1 VNILIQGIPPLGPWK
16 PEVIDIATDRMVLWT
31 RGKDQPDL
39 SGQQPLADDMPL
51 EIYMEGNIVFREGQ
65 RIVYADRMY
74 YDVRRRIG
82 VLVDAELLSPV
93 PEYEGLLRVHAQI
106 LRQLGPERFRA
117 EHAFVTSS
125 RMGFP
130 TYRLQAGVVELEVD
144 RQPVFDPST
153 GAFQTDPETGEV
165 VTEPRYELIARDNAL
180 YLGPLPVLVW
190 PEIATDLTEPS
201 FLLRRLR
208 VKNDSVF
215 GFQVLSDWDTYQVL
229 GLRSRPAG
237 TRWDIS
243 LDLLSDRGLGH
254 GTTFLYRGEEFLGI
268 PGAVTGLV
276 DFWGI
281 QDDGFDNLGRGRRA
295 IEPEKNYRWR
305 LLWQHRQLLPGDWHL
320 TAEAGWISDRN
331 FLEQYFEREWDEL
344 KDLSTGIE
352 LKRLQENRSL
362 ALSADVRINNFFTQ
376 TDWLPRLDH
385 FWLGEALF
393 AEHLT
398 WYQRTTIGLARLR
411 TASFPEDPRP
421 YFSYRQW
428 ETSDGVT
435 PLGRVPAERVVSRHE
450 LDLPLQL
457 GPFKVVPY
465 VLGEVGHWGEDRF
478 GEDAQ
483 RLLGQIGVRVSLPL
497 WRVDPTYQSELW
509 NLQGLAHKVVFEG
522 EFLFAESSLDLD
534 RLPLFD
540 PLDDDAI
547 EAFRRRMGPISALP
561 QLDERFYAL
570 RAGLGSWIT
579 SPSMEIADDLMV
591 FRLGMRHRWQT
602 KRGLPD
608 KLRIVDW
615 LMLDTRL
622 SVFPKPDRDNFGQVA
637 GLVEYDIRWQIG
649 NRLAIVSEGM
659 FDFFSEGQRIVTVG
673 AVLERPGQGH
683 VYSGIHL
690 LHGAIDSTVLQ
701 LAYSYRLSPKWV
713 STFSSAIDLGEGGN
727 IGQSFWITRIGES
740 LLVSL
745 GANVDASRGSWGLG
759 ISVEP
764 RFLGRGRIAQLG
776 GARIPPAGA
785 FGLE

>member
-1 VNILIQGIPPLGPWK
+1 MWAALTLVFWPCFLIAVAETSHSEIILPQLHRFDPVEVSCLEAACRTEGTAEVWVFEGTCEVQQGPSWVRGERGVGWRSVAPGGEGELLHLYVEGDVEVAVTTGQGIARIHGPSWQYAFETLSGVRIQPARQIPINRFDGKSPWPGKGSPGSMAFGTNSPGKFPWIRPGGKDPTALAARPSNRPMTGPMGAGPPAWNALSGREDGAKFPAGTSQSWGPTSRQHLSRSDIPVQVEWRHNPARDEWIGLVTSGVNILIQGTPPLGPWK

-215 GFQVLSDWDTYQVL
+215 GFQVLSDWDAYQVL

-435 PLGRVPAERVVSRHE
+435 PLGRVPAERVGLATRIGPAFAAWAVQSRS
-450 LDLPLQL
+450 LCAGGSGPL
-457 GPFKVVPY
+457 
-465 VLGEVGHWGEDRF
+465 GEDRF
-478 GEDAQ
+478 GRMPSGFWARSECA
-483 RLLGQIGVRVSLPL
+483 GQLAALAGGSHLSKRVVEP
-497 WRVDPTYQSELW
+497 
-509 NLQGLAHKVVFEG
+509 AK
-522 EFLFAESSLDLD
+522 
-534 RLPLFD
+534 
-540 PLDDDAI
+540 
-547 EAFRRRMGPISALP
+547 
-561 QLDERFYAL
+561 
-570 RAGLGSWIT
+570 
-579 SPSMEIADDLMV
+579 
-591 FRLGMRHRWQT
+591 
-602 KRGLPD
+602 GLP
-608 KLRIVDW
+608 
-615 LMLDTRL
+615 TR
-622 SVFPKPDRDNFGQVA
+622 
-637 GLVEYDIRWQIG
+637 
-649 NRLAIVSEGM
+649 
-659 FDFFSEGQRIVTVG
+659 
-673 AVLERPGQGH
+673 
-683 VYSGIHL
+683 
-690 LHGAIDSTVLQ
+690 
-701 LAYSYRLSPKWV
+701 
-713 STFSSAIDLGEGGN
+713 
-727 IGQSFWITRIGES
+727 
-740 LLVSL
+740 
-745 GANVDASRGSWGLG
+745 
-759 ISVEP
+759 
-764 RFLGRGRIAQLG
+764 
-776 GARIPPAGA
+776 
-785 FGLE
+785 